1 MNIEI
6 LKELFNK
13 YGFHSLKKEPF
24 IYKHNNELGIVYSF
38 DDPFYGELTRVV
50 KTKTAYDAEIFLE
63 KYTLFKKYNKK
74 YNLNLELSD
83 YKIENPEI
91 KIIKDNK
98 ECTIDELKKII
109 LSNQN
114 ITDDNKQKNV
124 IAYLK
129 KLKRTLFL
137 IVSIIDVKRKVE
149 EDIYNSLQKLIL
161 SYKEKEE
168 EYNSKLI
175 KLNKKNVKQITI
187 NYYAKKSYLLQND
200 FSELKDKINSIDS
213 KELLENEINEL
224 VYKLENS
231 ESDENLI
238 SNKYGLIKMPLLI
251 EELKEKIKVIDNA
264 LSKKRKIFA
273 KKENIDLQLSK
284 ITTSSVVN
292 QMVALENFR
301 KNEVQRI
308 KEKYLMIPE
317 LDKRTIAD
325 FLIEFDNLKIKEPD
339 IEKLK
344 ITPQEEVSYENT
356 MQDLENNYKNKPE
369 EEKKVLILYHSILR
383 YIIFED
389 NIICEKEIKELMSI
403 INNPANIMIKIKYF
417 KNLDTINP
425 TNFVKSLRKEVSKLE
440 KILPISIVG
449 PINVFFK
456 DKKIITAKKYLQ
468 ASNKKSLAPV
478 QDKDENDLNY
488 IAVLKSKTLV
498 HFIPEEISYD
508 YENDDTLIKRTKMP
522 FFLIDLQKN
531 TIKNLKSD
539 IIKIVKYKPIF
550 QNEKD
555 IMIVSDLI
563 SQKIEQ
569 YKKIEIERNEKND

>member
-114 ITDDNKQKNV
+114 ITDDNKQKNA

-187 NYYAKKSYLLQND
+187 NYDAKKSYFLQND

-292 QMVALENFR
+292 QMVTLENFR

-389 NIICEKEIKELMSI
+389 NIISEKEIKELMSI

>member
-50 KTKTAYDAEIFLE
+50 KTKTTSDAENFLE
-63 KYTLFKKYNKK
+63 KYNFFKKYNKK

-98 ECTIDELKKII
+98 ECTIDELKKIV

-114 ITDDNKQKNV
+114 ITDENKQKNA

-149 EDIYNSLQKLIL
+149 EDIYHSLQKLIL

-187 NYYAKKSYLLQND
+187 NYDVKKSYLLQND
-200 FSELKDKINSIDS
+200 FSELKDKINLIDS
-213 KELLENEINEL
+213 KELLENEINAL

-273 KKENIDLQLSK
+273 KKENVDLQLSK
-284 ITTSSVVN
+284 ISSSSVVN
-292 QMVALENFR
+292 QMVTLENFQ

-308 KEKYLMIPE
+308 KEKYSMIPE

-339 IEKLK
+339 IKELK

-356 MQDLENNYKNKPE
+356 MQDLENNYKNKSE

-389 NIICEKEIKELMSI
+389 KIISEKEIKELINI

-417 KNLDTINP
+417 KNIN
-425 TNFVKSLRKEVSKLE
+425 TNNATDFIKSLRKEASKLE
-440 KILPISIVG
+440 KILPISIAG
-449 PINVFFK
+449 QINVFFK

-478 QDKDENDLNY
+478 QDKNENDLNY
-488 IAVLKSKTLV
+488 IAILKSKTLV